1 MRERALALRIEVTWT
16 KQMAGFFNRYS
27 KAIALTI
34 VLLFAS
40 GLFHARAKA
49 GDWELV
55 KKDEG
60 NDIVVYYR
68 TLEAGNVEFRGI
80 THLHTSLSSFIALL
94 KDFETL
100 PEWAYRTDKAVTL
113 KQNSNT
119 EAYVYT
125 IHPMPWPFMPRDSV
139 LLSHIEQNPQTF
151 VVTVKGRAVP
161 DYIPLKNDHIRI
173 SSGESFWQLTPV
185 GEGTLEV
192 VFQGYGE
199 PGGSF
204 SESVF
209 TSAILRSL
217 VKIYLWKLPY
227 QTLKGVRHYVQNK
240 KYHTKRY
247 HFIQEPPQGKMDH
260 KLSQGLVNSGAS
272 L

>member
-1 MRERALALRIEVTWT
+1 
-16 KQMAGFFNRYS
+16 MAKFFNRYR
-27 KAIALTI
+27 KAIGLTI
-34 VLLFAS
+34 VLLLAS
-40 GLFHARAKA
+40 GLLHARTKA

-55 KKDEG
+55 KEDQG
-60 NDIVVYYR
+60 NDILVYYR
-68 TLEAGNVEFRGI
+68 TLESGNVEFKGI

-100 PEWAYRTDKAVTL
+100 PEWAYRTDKVVTL
-113 KQNSNT
+113 KQTSNT

-139 LLSHIEQNPQTF
+139 LLSHIDQNPQTF
-151 VVTVKGRAVP
+151 AVTVKGRAVP
-161 DYIPLKNDHIRI
+161 DYIPLNDDYVRI

-185 GEGTLEV
+185 GENTLEV

-209 TSAILRSL
+209 TSAIFRSL

-227 QTLKGVRHYVQNK
+227 KTLKRMRRHIQNEKYQK
-240 KYHTKRY
+240 KRFN
-247 HFIQEPPQGKMDH
+247 FIQEPPQRVM
-260 KLSQGLVNSGAS
+260 SQAVIQNKRIQ
-272 L
+272 

>member
-1 MRERALALRIEVTWT
+1 
-16 KQMAGFFNRYS
+16 MARFSKRYGKS
-27 KAIALTI
+27 TILTI
-34 VLLFAS
+34 VLLLAS
-40 GLFHARAKA
+40 GLLHARTKA

-55 KKDEG
+55 KEDER

-68 TLEAGNVEFRGI
+68 TLESGNVEFRGI
-80 THLHTSLSSFIALL
+80 THLRTSLSSFIALL

-100 PEWAYRTDKAVTL
+100 PEWAYRTDKVVTL
-113 KQNSNT
+113 RQTSNT

-139 LLSHIEQNPQTF
+139 LLSHIDQNPQTF
-151 VVTVKGRAVP
+151 AVIVKGRAVP
-161 DYIPLKNDHIRI
+161 DYIPLNDDYVRI
-173 SSGESFWQLTPV
+173 SSGESFWQLTPIE
-185 GEGTLEV
+185 EGTLEV

-209 TSAILRSL
+209 TSTIFRSL
-217 VKIYLWKLPY
+217 VKLYLWKLPY
-227 QTLKGVRHYVQNK
+227 KTLKRTQHHILNEKYQK
-240 KYHTKRY
+240 KRFN
-247 HFIQEPPQGKMDH
+247 FIKEPPSGKIKH
-260 KLSQGLVNSGAS
+260 LFSQDLVNNEAS

>member
-16 KQMAGFFNRYS
+16 EQMAEFFNRYS

-40 GLFHARAKA
+40 GLLHARAKA

-68 TLEAGNVEFRGI
+68 ILESGNVEFRGI
-80 THLHTSLSSFIALL
+80 THLRTSLSSFIALL
-94 KDFETL
+94 KDFATL

-113 KQNSNT
+113 KQNSST

-151 VVTVKGRAVP
+151 VVTVKGRTVP
-161 DYIPLKNDHIRI
+161 DYIPLNDDHVRI

-227 QTLKGVRHYVQNK
+227 KTLKRMRRHIQNEKYQK
-240 KYHTKRY
+240 KRFN
-247 HFIQEPPQGKMDH
+247 FIQEPPQRFM
-260 KLSQGLVNSGAS
+260 SQAS
-272 L
+272 NQEGRI

>member
-1 MRERALALRIEVTWT
+1 MAWVSNKYGKSIVLA
-16 KQMAGFFNRYS
+16 
-27 KAIALTI
+27 I
-34 VLLFAS
+34 VLLLAS
-40 GLFHARAKA
+40 SLLHAKTKA

-55 KKDEG
+55 KEDEG

-68 TLEAGNVEFRGI
+68 TLESGNVEFRGI
-80 THLHTSLSSFIALL
+80 THLRTSLSSFIALL

-100 PEWAYRTDKAVTL
+100 PEWAYRTDKVVTL

-139 LLSHIEQNPQTF
+139 LLSHIDQNPQTF
-151 VVTVKGRAVP
+151 AVIVKGRAVP
-161 DYIPLKNDHIRI
+161 DYIPLNDDYVRI
-173 SSGESFWQLTPV
+173 SSGESFWQLTPIE
-185 GEGTLEV
+185 EGTLEV

-209 TSAILRSL
+209 TSTIFRSL
-217 VKIYLWKLPY
+217 VKLCLWKLPY
-227 QTLKGVRHYVQNK
+227 KTLKRMRHHIQNE
-240 KYHTKRY
+240 KYHKERFN
-247 HFIQEPPQGKMDH
+247 FIHEPPPGKNH
-260 KLSQGLVNSGAS
+260 HLFSQDLVTSGTS

>member
-1 MRERALALRIEVTWT
+1 MAWVSNKYGKSIVLA
-16 KQMAGFFNRYS
+16 
-27 KAIALTI
+27 I
-34 VLLFAS
+34 VLLLAS
-40 GLFHARAKA
+40 SLLHAKTKA

-55 KKDEG
+55 KEDEG

-68 TLEAGNVEFRGI
+68 TLESGNVEFRGI
-80 THLHTSLSSFIALL
+80 THLRTSLSSFIALL

-100 PEWAYRTDKAVTL
+100 PEWAYRTDKVVTL

-139 LLSHIEQNPQTF
+139 LLSHIDQNPQTF
-151 VVTVKGRAVP
+151 AVIVKGRAVP
-161 DYIPLKNDHIRI
+161 DYIPLNDDYVRI
-173 SSGESFWQLTPV
+173 SSGESFWQLTPIE
-185 GEGTLEV
+185 EGTLEV

-209 TSAILRSL
+209 TSTIFRSL
-217 VKIYLWKLPY
+217 VKLYLWKLPY
-227 QTLKGVRHYVQNK
+227 KTLKRMRLHILNEKYQK
-240 KYHTKRY
+240 KRFN
-247 HFIQEPPQGKMDH
+247 FIQEPSSGKIH
-260 KLSQGLVNSGAS
+260 HLFSQDFVSS
-272 L
+272 

>member
-1 MRERALALRIEVTWT
+1 
-16 KQMAGFFNRYS
+16 MARVS
-27 KAIALTI
+27 KKYGKSIALTI

-40 GLFHARAKA
+40 SVLHARTEA
-49 GDWELV
+49 GDWELA

-68 TLEAGNVEFRGI
+68 TLESGNVEFRGI
-80 THLHTSLSSFIALL
+80 THFRTSLSSFIALL

-100 PEWAYRTDKAVTL
+100 PEWAYRTDKVVTL

-139 LLSHIEQNPQTF
+139 LLSHIDQNPQTF

-161 DYIPLKNDHIRI
+161 DYIPLNDDYVRI
-173 SSGESFWQLTPV
+173 SSGESFWQLTPI
-185 GEGTLEV
+185 GEDTLEV

-199 PGGSF
+199 PGGSL

-209 TSAILRSL
+209 TSAIFRSL
-217 VKIYLWKLPY
+217 VKMYLCKLPY
-227 QTLKGVRHYVQNK
+227 KTLKRMRHHIQNEKYQK
-240 KYHTKRY
+240 KRFN
-247 HFIQEPPQGKMDH
+247 FIQEPPQRVM
-260 KLSQGLVNSGAS
+260 SQVSIQNKRIQNPGVRIQ
-272 L
+272 

>member
-1 MRERALALRIEVTWT
+1 
-16 KQMAGFFNRYS
+16 MAKFYNRYR
-27 KAIALTI
+27 KAIGLTI
-34 VLLFAS
+34 VLLLAS
-40 GLFHARAKA
+40 GLLHARTKA

-55 KKDEG
+55 KEDEG

-68 TLEAGNVEFRGI
+68 TLELGNVEFRGI
-80 THLHTSLSSFIALL
+80 THLRTSLSSFIALL

-100 PEWAYRTDKAVTL
+100 PEWAYRTDKVVTL

-119 EAYVYT
+119 ESYVYT
-125 IHPMPWPFMPRDSV
+125 IHPMPWPFMPRDSI
-139 LLSHIEQNPQTF
+139 LLSHIDQNPQTF
-151 VVTVKGRAVP
+151 AVTVKGRAVP
-161 DYIPLKNDHIRI
+161 DYIPLNDDYVRI
-173 SSGESFWQLTPV
+173 SSGESFWQLTPI

-209 TSAILRSL
+209 TSAIFRSL

-227 QTLKGVRHYVQNK
+227 KTLKGMRHHIQNE
-240 KYHTKRY
+240 KYQKQRFN
-247 HFIQEPPQGKMDH
+247 FIQEPPEGDMPQV
-260 KLSQGLVNSGAS
+260 ST
-272 L
+272 

>member
-1 MRERALALRIEVTWT
+1 
-16 KQMAGFFNRYS
+16 MAGVSNKYGKSIIF
-27 KAIALTI
+27 AI
-34 VLLFAS
+34 VLLLAS
-40 GLFHARAKA
+40 GLLHARTEA

-55 KKDEG
+55 KEDER

-68 TLEAGNVEFRGI
+68 TLESGNVEFRGI
-80 THLHTSLSSFIALL
+80 THISTSLSSFIALL

-100 PEWAYRTDKAVTL
+100 PEWAYRTDKVVTL

-139 LLSHIEQNPQTF
+139 LLSHIDQNPQTF

-161 DYIPLKNDHIRI
+161 DYIPLNDDYVRI
-173 SSGESFWQLTPV
+173 SSGESFWQLTPI
-185 GEGTLEV
+185 GEDTLEV

-199 PGGSF
+199 PGGSL

-209 TSAILRSL
+209 TSAIFRSL
-217 VKIYLWKLPY
+217 VKMYLWKLPY
-227 QTLKGVRHYVQNK
+227 KTLKRMRHHIQNEKYQK
-240 KYHTKRY
+240 KRFN
-247 HFIQEPPQGKMDH
+247 FIQEPPEGDMPQVLTQDKRI
-260 KLSQGLVNSGAS
+260 Q
-272 L
+272 

>member
-1 MRERALALRIEVTWT
+1 
-16 KQMAGFFNRYS
+16 MATDFNRYS

-40 GLFHARAKA
+40 GLLHAKTKA

-55 KKDEG
+55 KEDEG
-60 NDIVVYYR
+60 NDILVYYR
-68 TLEAGNVEFRGI
+68 SLESGNVEFRGI
-80 THLHTSLSSFIALL
+80 THLRASLSSFIGLL

-100 PEWAYRTDKAVTL
+100 PEWAYRTDKVVTL
-113 KQNSNT
+113 RQTSKT

-139 LLSHIEQNPQTF
+139 LFSHIDQNPQTF
-151 VVTVKGRAVP
+151 AVTVKGRAVP
-161 DYIPLKNDHIRI
+161 DYIPLNDHYVRI
-173 SSGESFWQLTPV
+173 SSGESFWQLTPK

-209 TSAILRSL
+209 TSAIFRSL
-217 VKIYLWKLPY
+217 VKFYLWKLPY
-227 QTLKGVRHYVQNK
+227 KTLKRMRQHIQSE
-240 KYHTKRY
+240 KYQKTRFN
-247 HFIQEPPQGKMDH
+247 FIQEPPSGKLDH
-260 KLSQGLVNSGAS
+260 LFSQDLVNSEAS